1 MNKPPRYLVS
11 DQFDLGMLASL
22 TADITL
28 TELSLDDVCQRIEDA
43 EREHELGLHGG
54 WAAAVTNK
62 AAVTLVLNAPILLVA
77 RRVKTDYGVIFNPDV
92 AQTLPCASPGA

>member
-22 TADITL
+22 TADIRL

-54 WAAAVTNK
+54 WVAAVTNK
-62 AAVTLVLNAPILLVA
+62 AAVTLVPNGPILLVA
-77 RRVKTDYGVIFNPDV
+77 RRVKTDYGVIFKWVQVEVIN
-92 AQTLPCASPGA
+92 